1 MTDHRILVIGD
12 SYMAADVFTAAFER
26 HGLTVDAVTMTLG
39 EPTWST
45 DGIHEFEGDPAEVA
59 RVAAGYDVVAFHAA
73 PVTAEVIEALPE
85 LRLLACARGGPVNV
99 DLAAARER
107 GVRVTTTPGKN
118 AEAVADL
125 TIGFLIS
132 VIRNVPASLRD
143 VDVRVADGRP
153 LAESTFEGARWFGR
167 EVGGLRLG
175 LVGYGN
181 VARLVAA
188 RARALGATVLAYD
201 PFVDRAGAERAE
213 ADGVTLV
220 AELAELLR
228 QSDVVSLHARATA
241 ENRHLIGADELAL
254 MAPGSYLI
262 NTARESLVDE
272 AAMLAALRSG
282 QLAGVALDVN
292 EPDGPWRE
300 LVAEPNLILT
310 PHIAGATRE
319 TLVRGADMLASEV
332 GAFLAGDPMRWER

>member
-1 MTDHRILVIGD
+1 MTDHRTLVIGD
-12 SYMAADVFTAAFER
+12 SYMAADVFTTAFAR
-26 HGLTVDAVTMTLG
+26 RGLAVDAVTMTLG
-39 EPTWST
+39 EASWST
-45 DGIHEFEGDPAEVA
+45 DSIHEFEGDPAEVA

-73 PVTAEVIEALPE
+73 PVTAEVIAALPD

-99 DLAAARER
+99 DLAAAREH

-132 VIRNVPASLRD
+132 LIRNVPASVRD
-143 VDVRVADGRP
+143 VDARVADGRP

-167 EVGGLRLG
+167 EVGGIRLG
-175 LVGYGN
+175 LIGYGN

-188 RARALGATVLAYD
+188 RALALGATVLAYD
-201 PFVDRAGAERAE
+201 PFVDPATV
-213 ADGVTLV
+213 DGVALV
-220 AELAELLR
+220 DDLDELLGR
-228 QSDVVSLHARATA
+228 SDVLSVHARATA
-241 ENRHLIGADELAL
+241 DNRHLIGERELAL
-254 MAPGSYLI
+254 LAPGSFLI

-282 QLAGVALDVN
+282 RLSGVALDVN

-310 PHIAGATRE
+310 PHLAGATRE
-319 TLVRGADMLASEV
+319 TLVRGADMLAGEV
-332 GAFLAGDPMRWER
+332 ERFLTGGELRWER